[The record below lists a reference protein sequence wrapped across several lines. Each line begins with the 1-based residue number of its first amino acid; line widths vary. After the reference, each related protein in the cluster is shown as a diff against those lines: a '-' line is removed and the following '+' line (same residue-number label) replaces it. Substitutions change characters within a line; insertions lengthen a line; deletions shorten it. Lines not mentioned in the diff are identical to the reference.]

1 MFLNVIVIVSPA
13 EANLF
18 GLQEVKSASPLVL
31 W

>member
-1 MFLNVIVIVSPA
+1 MFLNVIVIVSP
-13 EANLF
+13 LKPTS